1 MQTFDELSKKC
12 LCYLCACMIFNGKKS
27 KHCSYNAKNS
37 TQAIKWSNWWNYY
50 KLEDGG
56 GQRLTAIRNFHYTCI
71 IYIWHRS

>member
-37 TQAIKWSNWWNYY
+37 TQAIK
-50 KLEDGG
+50 
-56 GQRLTAIRNFHYTCI
+56 
-71 IYIWHRS
+71 